1 MDFLNEELPEQQAVE
16 NIIPEQTVDQ
26 AAQEP
31 VPEQPEE
38 LVAEEKAQTVKE
50 MPEKENWKKRLFK
63 DAKDVLYML
72 AIFMLVYIFC
82 FRTVVVVG
90 DSMYDT
96 LINGDRLLLVSNIL
110 YHQPERGD
118 IIVASKKAF
127 RDGECIIKRVI
138 ATEGLEVDIDFE
150 TGTVYVN
157 GEALPEPYL
166 HSPTVD
172 PEGMVF
178 PLTVPDGCLFPK
190 AVLYPPA
197 QRRPH
202 DGGMSLARLVYAG
215 LDKTW
220 ANGLT
225 LNWPQYKK
233 GPVQTGSEYQGRWV
247 QSRLRCEA

>member
-1 MDFLNEELPEQQAVE
+1 MEFLNEELPEEQAVE

-31 VPEQPEE
+31 VPEQSADPIVIDEE
-38 LVAEEKAQTVKE
+38 SEPVLQVKE
-50 MPEKENWKKRLFK
+50 KTKKENWKKQLFK

-96 LINGDRLLLVSNIL
+96 LINGDRLLLVSNLL
-110 YHQPERGD
+110 YHQPEQGD
-118 IIVASKKAF
+118 IIVASKNSF

-138 ATEGLEVDIDFE
+138 ATEGQEVDIDFE

-157 GEALPEPYL
+157 GQALPEPYL

-172 PEGMVF
+172 PEGMAF
-178 PLTVPDGCLFPK
+178 PLTVPEGCLF
-190 AVLYPPA
+190 VMGDN
-197 QRRPH
+197 R
-202 DGGMSLARLVYAG
+202 GESL
-215 LDKTW
+215 D
-220 ANGLT
+220 
-225 LNWPQYKK
+225 
-233 GPVQTGSEYQGRWV
+233 
-247 QSRLRCEA
+247 SRSPSIGFIV